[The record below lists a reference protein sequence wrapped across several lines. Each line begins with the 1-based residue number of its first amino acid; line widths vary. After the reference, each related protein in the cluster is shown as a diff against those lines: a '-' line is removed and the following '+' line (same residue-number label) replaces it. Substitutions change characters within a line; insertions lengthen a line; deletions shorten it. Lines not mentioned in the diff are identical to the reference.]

1 MYLWLSGL
9 YFLIDPLCENGG
21 KCNRVDL
28 HFFDNVKHILHACMF
43 EDALQLSEDV
53 IGSSN
58 DILNLIIAKLLT
70 YYLHVLT
77 YIVHLDLEHVQQAL
91 VLS

>member
-1 MYLWLSGL
+1 
-9 YFLIDPLCENGG
+9 
-21 KCNRVDL
+21 
-28 HFFDNVKHILHACMF
+28 MF

-58 DILNLIIAKLLT
+58 DILNLIIGKLLT

-77 YIVHLDLEHVQQAL
+77 YIVHFDLEHV
-91 VLS
+91 

>member
-1 MYLWLSGL
+1 
-9 YFLIDPLCENGG
+9 
-21 KCNRVDL
+21 
-28 HFFDNVKHILHACMF
+28 MF

-58 DILNLIIAKLLT
+58 DILNLIIGKLLT

-77 YIVHLDLEHVQQAL
+77 YIVHLDLEHV
-91 VLS
+91 